1 MSGADPKS
9 DGTSMVKSQIATE
22 MEINFLKGTQVRVVH
37 ADGVWF
43 GGDTH
48 GEFHLTF
55 FNERT
60 PIPQKVIVKINEQ
73 GQAVEDEQKRVTK
86 KGLVREMEVDVVLS
100 FQAALQLR
108 EALDANI
115 KNMRQFMEKSIPETV
130 IAAIKESIK
139 Q

>member
-1 MSGADPKS
+1 MK
-9 DGTSMVKSQIATE
+9 I
-22 MEINFLKGTQVRVVH
+22 
-37 ADGVWF
+37 GVEQ
-43 GGDTH
+43 T
-48 GEFHLTF
+48 L
-55 FNERT
+55 
-60 PIPQKVIVKINEQ
+60 KVIVKINEQ
-73 GQAVEDEQKRVTK
+73 GQEVEDEQKRVTK